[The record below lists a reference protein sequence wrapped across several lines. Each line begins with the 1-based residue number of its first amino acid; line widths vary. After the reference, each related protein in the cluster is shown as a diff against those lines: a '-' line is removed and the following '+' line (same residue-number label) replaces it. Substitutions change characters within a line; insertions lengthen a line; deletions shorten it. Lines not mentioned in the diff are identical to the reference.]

1 MYLPNN
7 RGMFLESL
15 LNYTIQKYFDNNTSL
30 FFKRPVNI
38 IPLEK
43 YQHLITK
50 SYFKTKT
57 GCDYY
62 GLYQGHYIEFEAKE
76 TNQQK
81 FNLNNIKTH
90 QLQQLALVHNHHGI
104 SFIIIYFHSYDR
116 YFILSYQ
123 KLTEWIKLMPTK
135 QIPLSYFIE
144 NGHELFLVFPNFL
157 DFEPILNQLINYI

>member
-1 MYLPNN
+1 M
-7 RGMFLESL
+7 
-15 LNYTIQKYFDNNTSL
+15 
-30 FFKRPVNI
+30 
-38 IPLEK
+38 
-43 YQHLITK
+43 TK
-50 SYFKTKT
+50 SYFKAKT

-62 GLYQGHYIEFEAKE
+62 GLYQGHYIEFEANE
-76 TNQQK
+76 TNKQK

-104 SFIIIYFHSYDR
+104 SFIIIIYFYSYNR